1 MNTPKA
7 VEGIFWILSEPD
19 LIATRLYKSTCKFT
33 LCAGCKKLHIAE
45 YLTFHYLWNSR
56 NNMHWDKIIIFL
68 ILESVMGYHNMDN
81 IARIINGQNAAN
93 GQFPYQVCFS
103 FLTKYLFRA
112 QSIPSKGR
120 SICSLFIDSMQKVV
134 L

>member
-1 MNTPKA
+1 
-7 VEGIFWILSEPD
+7 
-19 LIATRLYKSTCKFT
+19 
-33 LCAGCKKLHIAE
+33 
-45 YLTFHYLWNSR
+45 
-56 NNMHWDKIIIFL
+56 MHWDKIIIFL
-68 ILESVMGYHNMDN
+68 ILESVMGYHNMD
-81 IARIINGQNAAN
+81 IIVGIINGQNAAN